1 MYHLRLIIAALVF
14 FLFSLNAFSQVQNNL
29 SLSQL
34 YKNLRTSVVVL
45 SVLSTT
51 KKEQKNS
58 DGKLSIV
65 AESSVDKGSGFLI
78 SDDLILTAAHVV
90 HGSELVQVKF
100 YDGVEIVA
108 KVISSDIYADLSLV
122 KLERKHP
129 SFKPVVL
136 GDSNKVDIG
145 DPVFIIGAPYNI
157 SYTLTRGVISGRH
170 QEGYDSEYY
179 KANFFQTDAAL
190 NPGNSGGPM
199 FNMKGEAIG
208 VASFIKSE
216 SGGSSGLGFVI
227 SMNSA
232 KKNMLKQP
240 RFYSGITHYYLKG
253 NLAKALNVPQKAGL
267 LIQSVV
273 KDSMANQIGLN
284 GGSIKISYDGKP
296 VVIGG
301 DIILKINDIS
311 LDSLQ
316 NFKKI
321 QKNLLKVFDAKSITV
336 TIFRNGK
343 IQELTWIKSNE

>member
-1 MYHLRLIIAALVF
+1 
-14 FLFSLNAFSQVQNNL
+14 
-29 SLSQL
+29 
-34 YKNLRTSVVVL
+34 
-45 SVLSTT
+45 
-51 KKEQKNS
+51 
-58 DGKLSIV
+58 
-65 AESSVDKGSGFLI
+65 
-78 SDDLILTAAHVV
+78 
-90 HGSELVQVKF
+90 
-100 YDGVEIVA
+100 
-108 KVISSDIYADLSLV
+108 
-122 KLERKHP
+122 
-129 SFKPVVL
+129 
-136 GDSNKVDIG
+136 
-145 DPVFIIGAPYNI
+145 
-157 SYTLTRGVISGRH
+157 
-170 QEGYDSEYY
+170 
-179 KANFFQTDAAL
+179 
-190 NPGNSGGPM
+190 M

-232 KKNMLKQP
+232 KKNMLEQP

-301 DIILKINDIS
+301 DIILKINEIS